1 MRYKGIHPNDINEV
15 SQSVVS
21 IYAGGE
27 EKLTLSGSSANFS
40 TSVSASQFSGSFIGD
55 GSQLTGLGAD
65 SPFTLTGSYYSTNS
79 DLKVTGSFDVDGIIK
94 ERARVLIPT
103 ILEDLVLD
111 ENARNV
117 FHGDV
122 MTDENGEAIIFD
134 GDGGDNLFPL
144 TGSSITVGS
153 ANVDGT
159 VTANAFVGDGSQL
172 TNISTAALP
181 DGVVSSSTQTVE
193 NLLNQNV
200 NLGTGVLTASA
211 ANLSGDISIGGNI
224 YLGDSIATDSIEV
237 QATLSGSLI
246 PSDNEAFDIGSPT
259 KRYRDIYLSGSSVFL
274 DNTKLSLNSVGDL
287 RITDNNDNLRAVE
300 TSQISVASGS
310 DIVNISVSNG
320 KLSFTDENDE
330 VVSTGAA
337 IDVEF
342 NELQNT
348 PFTYDTGST
357 ELEAT
362 ASVFSFKSTG
372 GSINFKNNS
381 GESMFSVT
389 DGVVK
394 LQTKSDTPSAEAG
407 ALFYSSSNELY
418 LAV

>member
-40 TSVSASQFSGSFIGD
+40 TSVSASQFSGSFTGD
-55 GSQLTGLGAD
+55 GSGLTGITGE
-65 SPFTLTGSYYSTNS
+65 PFAKTGSYYFAES
-79 DLKVTGSFDVDGIIK
+79 DIEISGSLDVDGIIK

-103 ILEDLVLD
+103 LLEDLVLD
-111 ENARNV
+111 STARNV
-117 FHGDV
+117 FFGDV
-122 MTDENGEAIIFD
+122 LTGENGEAIIFD

-144 TGSSITVGS
+144 TGSSIDVGS
-153 ANVDGT
+153 ATVDGT
-159 VTANAFVGDGSQL
+159 VTANAFIGDGSGL

-193 NLLNQNV
+193 NLIDQNV

-211 ANLSGDISIGGNI
+211 ANLSGDITIGGNI

-274 DNTKLSLNSVGDL
+274 DNTKLSLNNVGDL
-287 RITDNNDNLRAVE
+287 RITDNEDNLRAIE
-300 TSQISVASGS
+300 ASQISVASGS
-310 DIVNISVSNG
+310 EIVNISVSNG

-330 VVSTGAA
+330 DISTGQA
-337 IDVEF
+337 IDVNF
-342 NELQNT
+342 NEIQNT
-348 PFTYDTGST
+348 PFSYDTGST

-362 ASVFSFKSTG
+362 ASRFTFKSTNNTF
-372 GSINFKNNS
+372 SFKNNS

-394 LQTKSDTPSAEAG
+394 LQTKSDTPSAESG

>member
-111 ENARNV
+111 SNAANV
-117 FHGDV
+117 FFGDV
-122 MTDENGEAIIFD
+122 MIDENGEAIIFD
-134 GDGGDNLFPL
+134 GDGGDNFFPL
-144 TGSSITVGS
+144 TGSTLTVNQ
-153 ANVDGT
+153 ATINGT
-159 VTANAFVGDGSQL
+159 LAADFLQGDGSQL

-181 DGVVSSSTQTVE
+181 DDVVSSSAQTVE

-394 LQTKSDTPSAEAG
+394 LQIKSDTPSAEAG

>member
-27 EKLTLSGSSANFS
+27 EKLTLSGSSANFL

-65 SPFTLTGSYYSTNS
+65 SPFTQTGSYYSANT
-79 DLKVTGSFDVDGIIK
+79 DLQVTGSFDVDGIIK

-103 ILEDLVLD
+103 LLEDLVLD
-111 ENARNV
+111 QNAANV
-117 FHGDV
+117 FSGDV

-134 GDGGDNLFPL
+134 GDGGDSLFPL
-144 TGSSITVGS
+144 TGSSLSVGS
-153 ANVDGT
+153 ATVDGT
-159 VTANAFVGDGSQL
+159 VTANAFAGDGSQL

-193 NLLNQNV
+193 NLLNQDV

-259 KRYRDIYLSGSSVFL
+259 KRYKDIYLSGSSVFL

-287 RITDNNDNLRAVE
+287 RITDNNNNLKAVE
-300 TSQISVASGS
+300 ASQVSVASGS
-310 DIVNISVSNG
+310 DVVNISVSGG
-320 KLSFTDENDE
+320 KLSFTDENDQDI
-330 VVSTGAA
+330 STGQA

-342 NELQNT
+342 NELQNS
-348 PFTYDTGST
+348 PFGYDTGSAQ
-357 ELEAT
+357 LEAT
-362 ASVFSFKSTG
+362 ASLFSFKSTA